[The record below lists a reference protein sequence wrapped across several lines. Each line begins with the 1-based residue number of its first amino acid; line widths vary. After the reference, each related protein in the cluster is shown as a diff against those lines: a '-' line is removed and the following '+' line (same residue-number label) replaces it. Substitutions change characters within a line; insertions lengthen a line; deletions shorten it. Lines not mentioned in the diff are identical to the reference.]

1 MVRLSFDPF
10 RGTDFLKVG
19 YVRMG
24 ERTGAVTLV
33 GSVL

>member
-24 ERTGAVTLV
+24 EPGAVTLI